1 MRYPEELICP
11 MREDLTRHGVQE
23 ARTREEVD
31 NVLLGYGDATVL
43 MVVNSVCGCARA
55 VVK

>member
-23 ARTREEVD
+23 ARHGKKWTTFCS
-31 NVLLGYGDATVL
+31 ATATL
-43 MVVNSVCGCARA
+43 PC
-55 VVK
+55 